1 MPAGAAAKPGVGLLG
16 GTFNPPHAGHV
27 RAAIEALRRLKL
39 SSVIFIP
46 SASPPH
52 KGAGGLAGAAD
63 RYKLVELAIAGHRR
77 LKASPVE
84 LARPGPSF
92 TYDTVKLMR
101 RRFPGRELYFIIGA
115 DLVRDIPTWH
125 RYRDLVRAVRFA
137 VVARPGFPLH
147 ALRGMGNRFSLL
159 KVRGL
164 SVSSRGLRGALRNG
178 RGTRGLPPAV
188 ARYIR
193 LKGLYGAAGG
203 RT

>member
-1 MPAGAAAKPGVGLLG
+1 VKEPGVGLLG

-27 RAAIEALRRLKL
+27 LAALEAMRRLKL

-52 KGAGGLAGAAD
+52 KGSGGLAGAAD
-63 RYKLVELAIAGHRR
+63 RYNMVRLAIAGRRR
-77 LKASPVE
+77 LRASPVE
-84 LARPGPSF
+84 LMRPGPSF

-101 RRFPGRELYFIIGA
+101 RRYPGRDLYFIIGA
-115 DLVRDIPTWH
+115 DLVHDIPTWH

-147 ALRGMGNRFSLL
+147 ALRGLGDRFSLL
-159 KVRGL
+159 KIRGL
-164 SVSSRGLRGALRNG
+164 SVSSRNLRGALRRG

-193 LKGLYGAAGG
+193 LKGLYGTAEG
-203 RT
+203 RA